1 MPVVPAARHEGDA
14 MSPTIER
21 AHREDLASVLDLL
34 DRHGLPL
41 DGAGGLG
48 DTLVVARLNGE
59 VVGAAGLELY
69 ADGALLRSVVV
80 DARAQGQGLGHRL
93 TEAALTLARDRGAS
107 VVFLLTT
114 TAAQFFP
121 RFGFEQITR
130 DDVPESVRQSVEFQ
144 SACPASA
151 VVMRHRMGSVQ

>member
-1 MPVVPAARHEGDA
+1 
-14 MSPTIER
+14 MSITIER
-21 AHREDLASVLDLL
+21 AHREDLGSVLDLL

-41 DGAGGLG
+41 DGVGGLG
-48 DTLVVARLNGE
+48 DTLVVARLNGQI
-59 VVGAAGLELY
+59 VGAAGLELY

-80 DARAQGQGLGHRL
+80 DASAQGQGLGHRL

-121 RFGFEQITR
+121 RLGFEQITR
-130 DDVPESVRQSVEFQ
+130 DDVPQSVRQSVEFQ

-151 VVMRHRMGSVQ
+151 VVMRHRMVGVQ